1 MNEES
6 KKLANVKKSCKG
18 AKIVSKII
26 LVFLIIATVITLVTG
41 IVLIAGRKI
50 FDPQFASADAS
61 GATFDADLSVG
72 PFNLGSFEDGEFV
85 ANDPLT
91 SDVPA
96 IEKFFEENS
105 NSPSLILGF
114 YLVLISSVTAVSAV
128 AFFLITSV
136 FDIILK
142 EGNPFADK
150 AVKRTLIAMIILTVC
165 AASTAGLGFGVLLGF
180 LTWVIYTIMDYGRAL
195 KLLSDE
201 TL

>member
-1 MNEES
+1 MNEEN

-26 LVFLIIATVITLVTG
+26 LVALIIATVSTFVCG
-41 IVLIAGRKI
+41 IVLIAGRSKW
-50 FDPQFASADAS
+50 DNTFAEAAEK
-61 GATFDADLSVG
+61 GAGANVELSLG
-72 PFNLGSFEDGEFV
+72 PVRMGAFENGEFKSTT
-85 ANDPLT
+85 PMT

-96 IEKFFEENS
+96 IQNFFDENS
-105 NSPSLILGF
+105 DSPSLVVGAYLILVG
-114 YLVLISSVTAVSAV
+114 LVTAIGAI
-128 AFFLITSV
+128 AFSLITSV

-142 EGNPFADK
+142 EGNPFSDK
-150 AVKRTLIAMIILTVC
+150 AVKRTLIAMIILSVC

>member
-26 LVFLIIATVITLVTG
+26 LVFLIIATVATLVTG
-41 IVLIAGRKI
+41 IVLIAGRKK
-50 FDPQFASADAS
+50 FDDDIAKTDPS
-61 GATFDADLSVG
+61 GTTFDVELSVG
-72 PFNLGSFEDGEFV
+72 PINLGSFEDGEFV

-114 YLVLISSVTAVSAV
+114 YLILISSVTAVSAV

>member
-26 LVFLIIATVITLVTG
+26 LVFLTIAAVATLVTG
-41 IVLIAGRKI
+41 IVLIAGRKK
-50 FDPQFASADAS
+50 
-61 GATFDADLSVG
+61 FDADIAKTDPSGASFDVVLSVG
-72 PFNLGSFEDGEFV
+72 PINLGSFEDGEFV
-85 ANDPLT
+85 PNDPLT

-96 IEKFFEENS
+96 VEKFFEENS

-114 YLVLISSVTAVSAV
+114 YLILICVVTAISAV

-136 FDIILK
+136 FDIIIK

-150 AVKRTLIAMIILTVC
+150 AVKRTLIAMIILTVIT
-165 AASTAGLGFGVLLGF
+165 ASTAGLGFGVLLGF

>member
-1 MNEES
+1 MNEEN
-6 KKLANVKKSCKG
+6 KKLANVKNSCKG

-26 LVFLIIATVITLVTG
+26 LIALIIATVSTFVGG
-41 IVLIAGRKI
+41 IMLIAGRSKW
-50 FDPQFASADAS
+50 DNTFAEAAAN
-61 GATFDADLSVG
+61 GAGANVDLSFG
-72 PFNLGSFEDGEFV
+72 PVKMGSFENGEF
-85 ANDPLT
+85 NSTTPLT

-96 IEKFFEENS
+96 VQSFFDENAD
-105 NSPSLILGF
+105 SPSLIIGF
-114 YLVLISSVTAVSAV
+114 YLILVGSVTAIAAV
-128 AFFLITSV
+128 AFSLITSV

-142 EGNPFADK
+142 EGNPFSDK
-150 AVKRTLIAMIILTVC
+150 AVKRTLIAMIILSVC

>member
-41 IVLIAGRKI
+41 IVLIAGRKK
-50 FDPQFASADAS
+50 FDDDIAKTDPS
-61 GATFDADLSVG
+61 GTTFDVELSVG
-72 PFNLGSFEDGEFV
+72 PINLGSFEDGEFV

-114 YLVLISSVTAVSAV
+114 YLILISSVTAVSAV